1 MIRLWCDLWLSGGWK
16 AKKKKKEV
24 ELLAQGLVSK
34 SHEKEAVKDIVCG
47 TVTAFLLMSDPGLH
61 VQNW

>member
-16 AKKKKKEV
+16 AKKKEV

-34 SHEKEAVKDIVCG
+34 SHAKEAVKDIVCG
-47 TVTAFLLMSDPGLH
+47 TVTAFLLMSDPSLH
-61 VQNW
+61 A